1 MPPGPA
7 ELYELQER
15 IGRGAFGTVYRAV
28 PRARASGGARARGG
42 GGGGAAAQQR
52 PPVVAPHV
60 AIKIVE
66 LEDMSDEIEDLQEE
80 IAVLSS
86 SAACPQLISYLGSY
100 VVGACVRKRWCV
112 YLRPNIMRAAAVW
125 SNVTPPEVQNNRHY
139 LRGSPLERY
148 FDDLREGPGLVKWCH
163 SGVHMMPHQHGRR
176 APHSGLPMRYPC
188 DSSRGA

>member
-100 VVGACVRKRWCV
+100 VVGACVWIV
-112 YLRPNIMRAAAVW
+112 MEYLEGGRYESETAAPFPRRVRAKPETETAAAARFRARRFAPRSPRAA
-125 SNVTPPEVQNNRHY
+125 
-139 LRGSPLERY
+139 
-148 FDDLREGPGLVKWCH
+148 
-163 SGVHMMPHQHGRR
+163 RR
-176 APHSGLPMRYPC
+176 RPA
-188 DSSRGA
+188 